1 MQTTNAGKVI
11 LVTTSIAI
19 LCNLLWGTPFPVLKV
34 IYKEMSI
41 ASSDFANNITF
52 ISLRFILSGFILLL
66 FGLATKAPLF
76 KVSKSQ
82 LMLITILGIFNTTL
96 QYFFFNI
103 GINNTSGIKASILG
117 QVSIFFSILLAHVIY
132 KDDKL
137 NFKKLAGLV
146 LGFAGLIL
154 VNLNQGSENLFSF
167 SILGEGFMMLS
178 GFTSA
183 LAMFIAKKIGKS
195 LPALVFTCWQMLI
208 GSVLLFFVGM
218 GMGGNPLSLH
228 FTPLST
234 GLLFYLAFVSSV
246 AFYLWYAILQ
256 YRKISELAIF
266 KFIIPIT
273 GSLLTGIFIPGE
285 SLLPVHFISLIL
297 VSIAIILVNHHSSA
311 VRD

>member
-1 MQTTNAGKVI
+1 MQTKNAGKVI
-11 LVTTSIAI
+11 LVTTSIAV

-52 ISLRFILSGFILLL
+52 ISLRFILSGFILLM

-154 VNLNQGSENLFSF
+154 VNLNQSSENLFSF

-178 GFTSA
+178 GLTSA

-208 GSVLLFFVGM
+208 GSVLLFFVGI

-228 FTPLST
+228 F
-234 GLLFYLAFVSSV
+234 
-246 AFYLWYAILQ
+246 
-256 YRKISELAIF
+256 
-266 KFIIPIT
+266 
-273 GSLLTGIFIPGE
+273 
-285 SLLPVHFISLIL
+285 
-297 VSIAIILVNHHSSA
+297 
-311 VRD
+311 